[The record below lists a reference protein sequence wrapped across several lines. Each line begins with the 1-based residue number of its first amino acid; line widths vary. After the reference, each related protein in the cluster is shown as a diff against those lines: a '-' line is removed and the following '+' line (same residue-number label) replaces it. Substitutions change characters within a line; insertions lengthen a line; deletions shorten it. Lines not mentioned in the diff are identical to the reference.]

1 MDAPFEALEA
11 QIEGLWREI
20 LGNDLK
26 LYPLKAVRRPVAEPT
41 TQLLHV
47 YLRFYCCA

>member
-1 MDAPFEALEA
+1 MPAGLMDPPFEALES

-26 LYPLKAVRRPVAEPT
+26 LYPLKQVRPLQGLA
-41 TQLLHV
+41 
-47 YLRFYCCA
+47 

>member
-1 MDAPFEALEA
+1 MSAGLMDPPFEMLEA

-26 LYPLKAVRRPVAEPT
+26 LYPLKPVRGLLVRPPSVGKHP
-41 TQLLHV
+41 V
-47 YLRFYCCA
+47 

>member
-1 MDAPFEALEA
+1 MSAGLMDPPFEMLEA

-26 LYPLKAVRRPVAEPT
+26 LYPLKPVRG
-41 TQLLHV
+41 L
-47 YLRFYCCA
+47 